1 MRNLQRY
8 VGKGQLR
15 NMQRYYTSKW
25 STLRGFPRT
34 KCQIENQLDPCA
46 VTCVSQSTVTSWI
59 ILIVTQPHVNPALSS
74 YYKQMVNL
82 LILGKIT
89 VLRGVK
95 LETHW
100 LHLQE
105 LDNVS
110 ELVKTTRLLDD
121 AHAWFFVTSGVP
133 ISSRFRRCLAFS
145 WKRKTNV
152 LHNKSVANGVSGD
165 LNLLEVFFFRQE

>member
-1 MRNLQRY
+1 M
-8 VGKGQLR
+8 
-15 NMQRYYTSKW
+15 
-25 STLRGFPRT
+25 
-34 KCQIENQLDPCA
+34 
-46 VTCVSQSTVTSWI
+46 
-59 ILIVTQPHVNPALSS
+59 TQPHVNPALSS

-100 LHLQE
+100 LHLKE

-121 AHAWFFVTSGVP
+121 AHA
-133 ISSRFRRCLAFS
+133 
-145 WKRKTNV
+145 
-152 LHNKSVANGVSGD
+152 
-165 LNLLEVFFFRQE
+165 